1 MNSTPRVRLVDV
13 AAHLGV
19 APSTVSRAL
28 AGAGA
33 IPQETRD
40 RVRQAAEELGYRAN
54 PAAAGLKQGVT
65 FNIGLITSLSGSWYS
80 GALAAGA
87 DRAAAEAGYDFVV
100 ATADDI
106 DGRSGLL
113 LRGERLGRRV
123 DGVII
128 VDVNNA
134 NGLLDRLVEK
144 VAVPVVTVGCR
155 HAECPSLE
163 IDNRQVGFEAG
174 EHLSSSGHRSVVV
187 LGLETPNE
195 MTIDNTSER
204 IAGFVKGASRSAV
217 MRSTLSRTGPAERR
231 NEILAATAAATAVF
245 CTSDELAIE
254 VIAVLTRNGRRVPDD
269 IAVIGVDDHPLAE
282 AVGLTTVGQNP
293 AVIGRD
299 AATMLMA
306 QIDHQTGSIRI
317 VVPTRL
323 TVRATTRDS
332 IG

>member
-1 MNSTPRVRLVDV
+1 MNDRPRVRLVDV
-13 AAHLGV
+13 AAYLGV

-33 IPQETRD
+33 IPQATRD
-40 RVRQAAEELGYRAN
+40 RVKQAADELGYRAN
-54 PAAAGLKQGVT
+54 PAAAGLKRGVT
-65 FNIGLITSLSGSWYS
+65 FNLGLITSLGGSWYS

-100 ATADDI
+100 ATADEI

-113 LRGERLGRRV
+113 RRGERLGQRV
-123 DGVII
+123 DGVVI
-128 VDVNNA
+128 VDVNDA

-155 HAECPSLE
+155 HAEWPSLE
-163 IDNRQVGFEAG
+163 IDNHRVGFEAG
-174 EHLSSSGHRSVVV
+174 KHLSTLGHRSVVV

-195 MTIDNTSER
+195 MSIDNTSER
-204 IAGFVKGASRSAV
+204 IAGFVKGASYSAV
-217 MRSTLSRTGPAERR
+217 MRSTLSRNSPAERR
-231 NEILAATAAATAVF
+231 SEIVAATAAATAVF

-254 VIAVLTRNGRRVPDD
+254 VVAVLTRNGRRVPDE

-293 AVIGRD
+293 AAIGRD
-299 AATMLMA
+299 AATILMA
-306 QIDHQTGSIRI
+306 QIDHQTEPVRV
-317 VVPTRL
+317 VVPISL
-323 TVRATTRDS
+323 AARATTL
-332 IG
+332 GHVG